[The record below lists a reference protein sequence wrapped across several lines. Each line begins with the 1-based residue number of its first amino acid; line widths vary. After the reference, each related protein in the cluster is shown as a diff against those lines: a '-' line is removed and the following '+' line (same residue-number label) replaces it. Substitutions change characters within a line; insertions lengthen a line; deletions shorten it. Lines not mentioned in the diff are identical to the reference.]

1 MGQEDISK
9 FVENILIILSN
20 LPPGLRLS
28 IIKKRLDEFN
38 NFDYCGQKEII
49 NNILNNYHKVE
60 RSAILN
66 LFDSW
71 LNSLSE
77 MESRSIVSIFNSYL
91 LELCLNSD
99 ILKKFD
105 PYFISSLVS
114 QLNKLPENKRSKLW
128 NCFMESILNTPNP
141 SDFIK
146 LIPVSLKD
154 E

>member
-1 MGQEDISK
+1 MSHEDVSE

-20 LPPGLRLS
+20 LPTGLRLP
-28 IIKKRLDEFN
+28 IIKKRLNEFN
-38 NFDYCGQKEII
+38 SFDVTDQKEII
-49 NNILNNYHKVE
+49 NNILNNYHKIE

-77 MESRSIVSIFNSYL
+77 MESHSIVLILYSYL
-91 LELCLNSD
+91 LELYLNSD

-105 PYFISSLVS
+105 SHFISSLGS
-114 QLNKLPENKRSKLW
+114 QLNKLPENKRFKLW

-141 SDFIK
+141 SDFTK
-146 LIPVSLKD
+146 LIPVSLKG
-154 E
+154 

>member
-1 MGQEDISK
+1 MSYDDVSE

-20 LPPGLRLS
+20 LPPGLRLP
-28 IIKKRLDEFN
+28 IIKKRLNEFN
-38 NFDYCGQKEII
+38 SFDVTDQKEII
-49 NNILNNYHKVE
+49 NNILNNYHKIE

-77 MESRSIVSIFNSYL
+77 MESHAIVLILYSYL
-91 LELCLNSD
+91 LELYLNSD

-105 PYFISSLVS
+105 SHFISSLSS
-114 QLNKLPENKRSKLW
+114 QLNKLPENKRFKLW

-141 SDFIK
+141 MDFIK
-146 LIPVSLKD
+146 LIPVSLK